1 MLYHKIRD
9 PLHVMQKL
17 GHKKLES
24 TLLYIQLEQ
33 VLFDETSDQF
43 TVKVAETKDRITELL
58 EAGFEYVCEK
68 DNLVYFRKRK

>member
-1 MLYHKIRD
+1 
-9 PLHVMQKL
+9 MQKL

-33 VLFDETSDQF
+33 VLFDEESDQF
-43 TVKVAETKDRITELL
+43 TVKVAETKDRIRELL

-68 DNLVYFRKRK
+68 DELVYFRKRK

>member
-1 MLYHKIRD
+1 
-9 PLHVMQKL
+9 MQKL

-33 VLFDETSDQF
+33 VLFDEESDQF
-43 TVKVAETKDRITELL
+43 TVKVAETKDRIRELL

-68 DNLVYFRKRK
+68 DDLTYFRKRK